1 MQNSKYLFYVT
12 YQYQFIKY
20 IFLFFYALFLSKCVV
35 KKGLAFL
42 ALKRGHT
49 SKRPIFP
56 KVQLDFTFDFNFT
69 SKSTFCFKKHEIYAR
84 ANQGKYMW
92 ILKANQRPDLRWCHF
107 FIRNY
112 RKLLRFPYIVTSHI
126 RVRKMNTHVYCV

>member
-20 IFLFFYALFLSKCVV
+20 IFLFFYALFYPSALL
-35 KKGLAFL
+35 KKAWPFL
-42 ALKRGHT
+42 LKNEAILQKDPFFRKYNWILR
-49 SKRPIFP
+49 SISIFRA
-56 KVQLDFTFDFNFT
+56 KVRSVLRNMR
-69 SKSTFCFKKHEIYAR
+69 YAR